1 MAKHKRE
8 SVERGAA
15 WNEAEFL
22 QELGKLDCLS
32 PSQADNLRFHLKE
45 LLGCCT
51 AFQAKVDALTEAF
64 GTAPDDST
72 QLWNDSSNLLGE
84 LEHIRYH
91 IRGAMHPMRRIQGA
105 AREMHPIGEMSDE
118 ALTEETVEKAY
129 DDLKRIG
136 VDLRKPRRKTRDRS
150 TGKPSNTERKA

>member
-1 MAKHKRE
+1 M
-8 SVERGAA
+8 
-15 WNEAEFL
+15 
-22 QELGKLDCLS
+22 
-32 PSQADNLRFHLKE
+32 RFHLKE

-72 QLWNDSSNLLGE
+72 QLWNDSSILLGG

-136 VDLRKPRRKTRDRS
+136 VDLRKPRQKTRDRS
-150 TGKPSNTERKA
+150 TGKPSKTERKM